1 MKMNTFF
8 FLRMGAAKTAGLGWE
23 FTINI
28 YVTHDWLIL
37 RKSGRENKHIK
48 LDIAR
53 YLAI

>member
-1 MKMNTFF
+1 MNTFF
-8 FLRMGAAKTAGLGWE
+8 FENGGAKTAGLGWE

-28 YVTHDWLIL
+28 YAKHDWLIL

-48 LDIAR
+48 LDISR